1 MSEDRLGEIKRYWE
15 IHYGSTIANG
25 DIDWLIS
32 EVERL
37 RGEIAARKRHDELNV
52 EPGIVQRDATIATL
66 LKALEGYGHHHKG
79 CEAWARGYGGVTKD
93 EAPCDCGLEKAL
105 ATPAQE
111 E

>member
-1 MSEDRLGEIKRYWE
+1 MSKDRLGEIKRYWE

-37 RGEIAARKRHDELNV
+37 QQAHTTVVEHYNIACSENERLRE
-52 EPGIVQRDATIATL
+52 
-66 LKALEGYGHHHKG
+66 ALEQIVGMCSY
-79 CEAWARGYGGVTKD
+79 TKYFD
-93 EAPCDCGLEKAL
+93 GSDWRDLVEEIKTKAL
-105 ATPAQE
+105 ATAKE